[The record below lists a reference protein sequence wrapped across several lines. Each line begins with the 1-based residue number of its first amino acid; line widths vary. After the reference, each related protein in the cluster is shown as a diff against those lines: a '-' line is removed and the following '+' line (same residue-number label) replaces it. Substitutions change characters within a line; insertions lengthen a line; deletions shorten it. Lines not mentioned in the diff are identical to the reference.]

1 MEKSPTFGQLL
12 EEIWENLPDE
22 VASHPGVWWKIL
34 EESPME
40 PSKKEKLRRLLITW
54 SKNYNQWSIGS
65 FVALKK
71 KLGKTVDS
79 TFLMYMPANQSNE
92 LLEWLSDWK
101 NEQNLSDE
109 VLSASLSTAIMSTPS
124 TAAHSQAG
132 RANATS
138 RTSQKR
144 KRTFDDFFDD
154 LAPSKRSNEETG
166 KISQNIFARKGDE
179 QRSLKCT
186 VPYKEYLLK
195 LQLYPT
201 LSYQA
206 KMKEDHTQAWR
217 TALIRCNLTVD
228 LQDSIMTKVQEIVES
243 GKKEIQSLLEEN
255 EESMEPLE

>member
-12 EEIWENLPDE
+12 EELWENLADE
-22 VASHPGVWWKIL
+22 VATHPGCWWKIL
-34 EESPME
+34 EDSPME
-40 PSKKEKLRRLLITW
+40 ESKKEKLRRLLITW
-54 SKNYNQWSIGS
+54 SKNYKAWSIGS
-65 FVALKK
+65 FLALKK

-79 TFLMYMPANQSNE
+79 TFQMYMPVNQSSE
-92 LLEWLSDWK
+92 LIEWLNDWK
-101 NEQNLSDE
+101 NEQNLSE
-109 VLSASLSTAIMSTPS
+109 EALSESLSTAIMSIQS

-138 RTSQKR
+138 KTSQKR
-144 KRTFDDFFDD
+144 KKTLDDFFED
-154 LAPSKRSNEETG
+154 LAPSKRLSEETG

-228 LQDSIMTKVQEIVES
+228 PQDSIMTKVHEIVES
-243 GKKEIQSLLEEN
+243 GKREIQSILEEN
-255 EESMEPLE
+255 EEYME